1 MDCSKI
7 RDAFLSKQR
16 LPKAELKAHLDGC
29 PQCAALYEQ
38 DAELGRAL
46 AEQVAPAAPFPEA
59 LFAEVEAELA
69 RETGPRAWLRSRP
82 SALRFQLI
90 ALAVVL
96 VVLFAGGAHH
106 RHDLPDYPRARL
118 VILLGS
124 YFIAILLAVG
134 KELSLAVR
142 PSKLGDYL
150 ALALFGL
157 GLPFLAAFVP
167 ATEQSRFTGPEGA
180 LGCFVYGAL
189 FTLPIGLLLWAFDRD
204 DRLTLRTVCLSAA
217 ALGLSANL
225 LLELHCPSGHPL
237 HLLLGHASLGL
248 AWLAAWFVTRGISR
262 A

>member
-1 MDCSKI
+1 MDCTRI
-7 RDAFLSKQR
+7 RDSFVRGTPLR
-16 LPKAELKAHLDGC
+16 KAEVQAHLDGC
-29 PQCAALYEQ
+29 PQCADLYEQ

-46 AEQVAPAAPFPEA
+46 AEQVAPAEPFPEA
-59 LFAEVEAELA
+59 MFAELEADLA

-90 ALAVVL
+90 ALGVVL

-106 RHDLPDYPRARL
+106 RPDLPDYPLARSI
-118 VILLGS
+118 ILLGS

-134 KELSLAVR
+134 KELSLAAR
-142 PSKLGDYL
+142 QGKLGDYF

-167 ATEQSRFTGPEGA
+167 ATAHSQHAGPGGA
-180 LGCFVYGAL
+180 LSCFLYGAL
-189 FTLPIGLLLWAFDRD
+189 FTLPVGILLWAFDRD

-225 LLELHCPSGHPL
+225 ILELHCPNGHPT

-248 AWLAAWFVTRGISR
+248 AWLGAWFVTRRLSR
-262 A
+262 V